1 MYVVTCCTS
10 SALNALDRL
19 PLLNSPL
26 LDGIKKH
33 LAQAIKLGEEYTKT
47 QNSIRWNKS
56 RVALKKSIKEKLH
69 AFAFDAYSELL
80 DMRRLINEYVKQ
92 IGACNLPTGWQG
104 VIASLFLAISGMQ
117 KDNLRQIEYK
127 QLSLF

>member
-1 MYVVTCCTS
+1 M
-10 SALNALDRL
+10 
-19 PLLNSPL
+19 LL
-26 LDGIKKH
+26 
-33 LAQAIKLGEEYTKT
+33 Y
-47 QNSIRWNKS
+47 
-56 RVALKKSIKEKLH
+56 
-69 AFAFDAYSELL
+69 
-80 DMRRLINEYVKQ
+80 MRRLINEYVKQ